1 MSVTFRI
8 LPERALVYVRYEG
21 LVRPEEGFAAL
32 RDYAEHPDCR
42 PGQRHLVDLS
52 AATDVE
58 RDYLGIF
65 RIQAL
70 KADILMPL
78 ATESLLVFYAPTE
91 IAQFIAS
98 SALRS
103 WEPFSHVV
111 VRVTTKIA
119 ATCKVLGLDET
130 GLSDLFAGAE

>member
-21 LVRPEEGFAAL
+21 VVRPEDGFAAL

-52 AATDVE
+52 AATEVE
-58 RDYLGIF
+58 RDFMSIF

-70 KADILMPL
+70 KADILLPL
-78 ATESLLVFYAPTE
+78 ATETLLVFYAPNE
-91 IAQFIAS
+91 LAQFVAS
-98 SALRS
+98 TALRS
-103 WEPFSHVV
+103 WEAFDHVV
-111 VRVTTKIA
+111 VRMTATEA
-119 ATCKVLGLDET
+119 ATCEVLGLGE
-130 GLSDLFAGAE
+130 GELSDLFAGAA